1 VPGVPE
7 LPDVDTGL
15 EVAEEMAAPVL
26 PVLVALDW
34 PPATP
39 ELPEV
44 AVGAAV
50 TEAAPPAPPPDWLV
64 ATLAPPVAVGLVTA
78 PDAGATTLAAG
89 PPVPELAVA
98 VPPLPPVP
106 PLAVVL
112 SRLVA
117 PPAGPDW
124 ALASEAAPALALL
137 EDRPELDDCPESPL
151 GGTVMAGACPGVDD
165 GMVAGTELEGVE
177 VGVWA
182 TAAPPQNTRMAATT
196 APTVAK
202 RLEIVLVP
210 SLPAFMLIP
219 CRWVGVDHVG

>member
-1 VPGVPE
+1 
-7 LPDVDTGL
+7 
-15 EVAEEMAAPVL
+15 
-26 PVLVALDW
+26 
-34 PPATP
+34 
-39 ELPEV
+39 
-44 AVGAAV
+44 
-50 TEAAPPAPPPDWLV
+50 
-64 ATLAPPVAVGLVTA
+64 
-78 PDAGATTLAAG
+78 
-89 PPVPELAVA
+89 
-98 VPPLPPVP
+98 
-106 PLAVVL
+106 
-112 SRLVA
+112 
-117 PPAGPDW
+117 
-124 ALASEAAPALALL
+124 LALL